1 MNKISFI
8 KMIYVIEKKTQLFST
23 NKIHL
28 LLLTN
33 CHTPRREEYQYFYCP
48 SIVVVEDEPMLPKIP
63 VPLILV
69 ECHFLPLLFSLFP
82 KKKYYYYIIYFNY
95 SIILFFIFW
104 FFLFFFFDYSK
115 RNFFFFLCIN
125 YIIINYNIIII
136 IKELITKI

>member
-8 KMIYVIEKKTQLFST
+8 KMIYVIEKKTQLFSI

-48 SIVVVEDEPMLPKIP
+48 SIVVVEDEPTLPKIP

-82 KKKYYYYIIYFNY
+82 KKKYYYYIIFI
-95 SIILFFIFW
+95 SIIL
-104 FFLFFFFDYSK
+104 LFYSSFFDFF
-115 RNFFFFLCIN
+115 FFFFL
-125 YIIINYNIIII
+125 IIQ
-136 IKELITKI
+136 KEIFSFFCV